1 MGKGISKG
9 KHTPE
14 LSVTASEISL
24 GEEQRANLRGPRK
37 IEKHRP
43 RRLSKDKS
51 RAAWWKV

>member
-37 IEKHRP
+37 IEKHRL

-51 RAAWWKV
+51 